1 MIPVMKSPFSKAL
14 LLVWICPWYP
24 LGISADI
31 PVGILLIENLGIV
44 PDSLGV
50 RSAPAAPSVLKTG
63 VLAEDSVFLMLT
75 ETRLTF
81 LVVVSVS
88 PPFLTKRFFFGLLQS
103 LAMCPFLSQLKQVIS
118 FLSFSPISLRFLL
131 PLVLL

>member
-88 PPFLTKRFFFGLLQS
+88 LPFLTKPFLFLGFLQS
-103 LAMCPFLSQLKQVIS
+103 LAKCPSLLQLKQVMF
-118 FLSFSPISLRFLL
+118 FLSFSSISLR
-131 PLVLL
+131 